1 MILSSLHLICTLRM
15 KFSSHIVQSYLVEQ
29 RLGRLATLTQSGLPH
44 LVAVAFVN
52 DQSNLYFSTFTKT
65 KKVRNIRND
74 KNVAFIV
81 DDSGGSAGWRYVTI
95 EGHAY
100 LITDSEEFNR
110 VRDLLCE
117 KYPVYLSDEW
127 RIKVESHTLIRIE
140 PKRVLTAN
148 LD

>member
-65 KKVRNIRND
+65 KKVKNIRKN
-74 KNVAFIV
+74 KNVSFIV
-81 DDSGGSAGWRYVTI
+81 DDSGGSAGWRYVTV
-95 EGHAY
+95 EGQGY
-100 LITDSEEFNR
+100 LITENEEFNR
-110 VRDLLCE
+110 VRALLCD
-117 KYPVYLSDEW
+117 KYPVYNSDEW
-127 RIKVESHTLIRIE
+127 AIKGESHSLIRIE
-140 PKRVLTAN
+140 PKKVLTAN
-148 LD
+148 L

>member
-1 MILSSLHLICTLRM
+1 MQ
-15 KFSSHIVQSYLVEQ
+15 FSSHIVQSYLVEQ

-65 KKVRNIRND
+65 KKVKNIRKN

-81 DDSGGSAGWRYVTI
+81 DDSGGSAGWRYVTV
-95 EGHAY
+95 EGYGY
-100 LITDSEEFNR
+100 LISDKEEFNM

-117 KYPVYLSDEW
+117 KYPVYLSNEW
-127 RIKVESHTLIRIE
+127 AIKGESHTLIRIE
-140 PKRVLTAN
+140 PRKVLTAN
-148 LD
+148 LE